1 MVRYVWPCIALPVYD
16 GPVRSH
22 GFVISYFI
30 FTFYY
35 YVSTI
40 GNISVEM
47 GEENK
52 EERRFHSAKTMR
64 LGKGV
69 LVSFKDLTYTVQDH
83 RNKKNKINLLDGVS
97 GYCRPKEMMALMG
110 PSGCGKTTL
119 LDILAGR
126 KTTGDIQGDVRFGG
140 IKPTMMF
147 LRRYTGYVEQFD
159 TLVPILTVQEM
170 FLYTS
175 LLKLE
180 RTVPMDEKKAAVERV
195 IDVLGLETCRNV
207 LIGSN
212 MARGISGGQAKRVNV
227 GIALVS
233 NPRVLFL
240 DKPTTGLDSFT
251 SNEVISVMKNLASN
265 GITVC
270 ATIHSP
276 SPYAFSMFDT
286 LLLMLKGQ
294 TIYFGKNAD
303 VIPYLQKAS
312 STFSGE
318 LGNLH
323 VASEAEWITDTIMN
337 ADREGYAEDMT
348 DFYKHSGAKAE
359 TMKEL
364 ESQLSETRQLP
375 DEFNKMLAVRKA
387 TTTPSWFGLLVLMR
401 YRMLKNYCT
410 GVFYAS
416 HAAPWIIQTLIIFST
431 FWMVADNLTDATV
444 ANVSGMIA

>member
-170 FLYTS
+170 LLYTFD
-175 LLKLE
+175 KIH
-180 RTVPMDEKKAAVERV
+180 K
-195 IDVLGLETCRNV
+195 C
-207 LIGSN
+207 
-212 MARGISGGQAKRVNV
+212 
-227 GIALVS
+227 
-233 NPRVLFL
+233 L
-240 DKPTTGLDSFT
+240 DG
-251 SNEVISVMKNLASN
+251 
-265 GITVC
+265 
-270 ATIHSP
+270 
-276 SPYAFSMFDT
+276 
-286 LLLMLKGQ
+286 
-294 TIYFGKNAD
+294 
-303 VIPYLQKAS
+303 
-312 STFSGE
+312 
-318 LGNLH
+318 
-323 VASEAEWITDTIMN
+323 
-337 ADREGYAEDMT
+337 
-348 DFYKHSGAKAE
+348 
-359 TMKEL
+359 
-364 ESQLSETRQLP
+364 
-375 DEFNKMLAVRKA
+375 
-387 TTTPSWFGLLVLMR
+387 
-401 YRMLKNYCT
+401 
-410 GVFYAS
+410 
-416 HAAPWIIQTLIIFST
+416 
-431 FWMVADNLTDATV
+431 
-444 ANVSGMIA
+444 